1 MIYYDITSKNH
12 NHLMVHFFDSL
23 NIGGKCKRKS
33 SRQVQPQLPRE
44 TWQRVSVV
52 EEASGRNASS
62 MCKDLEPI
70 LALPNERVR
79 KTVGENGTEQ
89 IQCEHCI

>member
-1 MIYYDITSKNH
+1 MIYYIKNKNH
-12 NHLMVHFFDSL
+12 NHLMVHSFDSL

-33 SRQVQPQLPRE
+33 SKQVQPQLPRE

-52 EEASGRNASS
+52 EEASGRNAWS

-70 LALPNERVR
+70 PALTNERAR
-79 KTVGENGTEQ
+79 RIAGENRNEH
-89 IQCEHCI
+89 IQCGHCI

>member
-1 MIYYDITSKNH
+1 MIYYDIKNKNH

-23 NIGGKCKRKS
+23 NIGGKCKTKS
-33 SRQVQPQLPRE
+33 SKQVQPQLPKE

-70 LALPNERVR
+70 SALTNERVR
-79 KTVGENGTEQ
+79 RIAGDNRTEQ
-89 IQCEHCI
+89 IQCGHCI